1 MTHPASLDA
10 LLGEEFN
17 TPDALAAREAAVED
31 QNLLVALIAARQ
43 QAGLTR
49 EDLAA
54 RAGLTPSEVADIE
67 RLGHDPHLSTIRRYA
82 RAVGVTVR
90 HSLDP
95 H

>member
-1 MTHPASLDA
+1 MPSLDD
-10 LLGEEFN
+10 LLDEEFN
-17 TPDALAAREAAVED
+17 TPDARAARDAAIED
-31 QNLLVALIAARQ
+31 QNLLVALITARQ

-49 EDLAA
+49 DDLAA
-54 RAGLTPSEVADIE
+54 RAGLTASEVADIE

-90 HSLDP
+90 HTLDP